1 MDKSVYTVGWICAL
15 PIEMTVAVGML
26 DEFHDS
32 PSLLKDSRDH
42 NTYMLGRIGNHHV
55 AIACLPSGTYGLT
68 SAALTA
74 GQMLWTF
81 PSLKMGL
88 MVGIGGGVPSEE
100 HDIRL
105 GDVVVSQPSSH
116 YGGVIQYDLGK
127 ALPGGKFQLIG
138 SLNKPPR
145 AIMTAVSAV
154 QVYHKF
160 EEPKFL
166 NHLSEMAVKNP
177 RLSEHTRSPG
187 PEKDQLF
194 EANYEHDP
202 MEATCAKCNTDR
214 LVCRPR
220 SNGDRPLGDP
230 PIVHYGLI
238 ASGNRVIKDAV
249 VREQL
254 CKDLNILC
262 FEMEAAGLM
271 DEFPC
276 VVIRG
281 ICDYADSHKH
291 KDWQQYAAATAA
303 AYAKELLLVITAS
316 DVAKEAEI
324 GTILSNMSTMVTE
337 MRTTVNAIAI
347 ATQSDKSAQLL
358 NQLSPVNFWDKQQD
372 VHSQAVEGTGTWI
385 IDDPNFRLWLAGPN
399 EVLWC
404 RGVPGAGKTVLTS
417 IIIDH
422 LVKHYDN
429 QNVGVAWIYLNYREK
444 DLQTIENLFAS
455 LICQLI

>member
-32 PSLLKDSRDH
+32 RSLLKDSRDH